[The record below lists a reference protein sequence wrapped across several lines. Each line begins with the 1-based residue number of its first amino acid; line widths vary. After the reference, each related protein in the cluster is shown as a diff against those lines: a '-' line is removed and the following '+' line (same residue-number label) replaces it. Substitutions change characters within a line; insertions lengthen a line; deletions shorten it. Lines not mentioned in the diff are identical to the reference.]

1 MATLITTGLMQS
13 RAVLAFLH
21 LPGAMVLRQIHTTAA
36 YWGLIIIAVHTG
48 LHLEMILNAFRKMTK
63 TSGENHTRK
72 TILRV
77 IALAFISFGVW
88 SSFDRDMF
96 SKLFLGFSFDFWPE
110 ERPAF
115 LFFVV
120 NFSIM
125 GMYVSIT
132 YYALKVFDRLR
143 QRSNIEG

>member
-1 MATLITTGLMQS
+1 MT
-13 RAVLAFLH
+13 
-21 LPGAMVLRQIHTTAA
+21 LRQIHTTAA

-48 LHLEMILNAFRKMTK
+48 LHWGMILNAFRKMANI
-63 TSGENHTRK
+63 SGENHTRK

-88 SSFDRDMF
+88 SSFDRDML
-96 SKLFLGFSFDFWPE
+96 SKLFLGFSFGYWPE

-120 NFSIM
+120 NLSIM
-125 GMYVSIT
+125 GIYVSIT
-132 YYALKVFDRLR
+132 YYALKAFDWLHR
-143 QRSNIEG
+143 RSNMER